1 MKINAAETP
10 LFNAGLAIVKKI
22 RQNGGNAYFVGGF
35 VRNLLLGKACK
46 DIDIAS
52 TMIPSDMLKIF
63 PGAQSAGASFGV
75 LIVKSEGFH
84 FEVATAR
91 EERLY
96 MDGRHP
102 EKVQYTKDFKT
113 DSERR
118 DFTVNAMFY
127 DPENME
133 IIDFHNGINDLQ
145 KGILRTVGDSTRRF
159 QEDYLRMLRAIR
171 FSAAYDLKIA
181 PETWQ
186 SIKENAH
193 LCLKIAPE
201 RIRQELDLMFS
212 SKNAF
217 KAFEL
222 LDRSSILQILL
233 PEVHILHTVE
243 QPANFHPEGDV
254 FKHTLLMLKRMAYPS
269 ADLAWS
275 IILHDIGKKP
285 CFFRDHK
292 GIHFFG
298 HEAKGAVMAEEILTR
313 LSFSN
318 NRKKLISTLVKDHM
332 RFVQVKNMRL
342 ATLRKLLAREDLK
355 LLMELNRLDSVC
367 SCNLMEDWLFM
378 LDSLAKYQ
386 NQEILPTPAIGG
398 SDLLKMGI
406 KPGPDFKKI
415 LNFLYEM
422 QLSGKKIDFSTACD
436 LIKKHFPCILRNR

>member
-1 MKINAAETP
+1 MKVKAAESE

-22 RQNGGNAYFVGGF
+22 RQHGEDAYFVGGF
-35 VRNLLLGKACK
+35 VRNLLLGIKCK
-46 DIDIAS
+46 DIDIVS
-52 TMIPSDMLKIF
+52 TMLPSELLKIF
-63 PGAQSAGASFGV
+63 PEAQTAGASFGV
-75 LIVKSEGFH
+75 IIVKSGEYH

-102 EKVQYTKDFKT
+102 EKVLYTKDLQI

-127 DPENME
+127 DPESME
-133 IIDFHNGINDLQ
+133 ILDFHNGINDLQ

-171 FSAAYDLKIA
+171 FSAAYGFEIA
-181 PETWQ
+181 PGTRQ
-186 SIKENAH
+186 AICENAA
-193 LCLKIAPE
+193 LCSRIAPE
-201 RIRQELDLMFS
+201 RIRQELDLMFGNR
-212 SKNAF
+212 NAF

-222 LDRSSILQILL
+222 LDASGILQIIL
-233 PEVHILHTVE
+233 PEVHILHEVE

-285 CFFRDHK
+285 CFFRDAR

-298 HEAKGAVMAEEILTR
+298 HEAKGADMAEEILSR
-313 LSFSN
+313 LTFSN
-318 NRKKLISTLVKDHM
+318 SRKKLISTLVRDHM

-342 ATLRKLLAREDLK
+342 ATLRKLLAREDLP
-355 LLMELNRLDSVC
+355 LLLELNRLDSGC
-367 SCNLMEDWLFM
+367 SCNLMGDWLFM
-378 LDSLAKYQ
+378 LDSLAKYH

-398 SDLLKMGI
+398 RDLLKMGI

-415 LNFLYEM
+415 LDFLYEK
-422 QLSGKKIDFSTACD
+422 QLSGKKIDFHTAYD
-436 LIKKHFPCILRNR
+436 LIKKHFPCIL